1 MTSYWAIAIGIN
13 QYTCFQPL
21 IYAQRDARAMRDF
34 WVGEA
39 GFAPDQCLL
48 LIDSTTAADRGA
60 IYPNR
65 ENIRDYATQL
75 CQEQLPAGGFLWCFF
90 SGYGTRFEGQDYL
103 MPIDGDPERVPATG
117 FAIEDLFKVLKA
129 APTDKIL
136 LTLDMNRSKNSLSG
150 EGIGEQTVALAD
162 TYGIATLLSCQPEQ
176 ASHETLALRQG
187 LFTAALLEGLR
198 YRGCITPESLAHY
211 LSDRLPALSDYHW
224 RPKQQPLAIIPVEQ
238 RHQLLLPQRA
248 IARAGAGYT
257 SDTFRGISNEEA
269 SNQPSASSPAQP
281 SVTSVGSQSLIVY
294 PTPLSLRADD
304 AAPPEAALPEA
315 VSSSEFQ
322 PVLNPENLNGN
333 AKTLNGKGVPHSES
347 VTSVDVNHEG
357 VSSESDELFWQNVR
371 LWGGAAV
378 LLLLLGVLL
387 SNWAAL
393 RDSFFPNLETT
404 SENSTEADTAT
415 SANDNPSPAA
425 SEPSPSSDS
434 STPDAS
440 QGASS
445 FMAPSESPDPEAPP
459 MDNQSPAAENPA
471 EPVSG
476 SAMSGSAISGSAIE
490 DARAALQNQRQE
502 EAIALLDQV
511 PAEQRSENYN
521 QLRTEAEQALNQAR
535 QQNQT
540 ILNNARAVLS
550 RSRALNA
557 TNQASDF
564 SQAITQARQVRPG
577 QPLYDQ
583 AQQSI
588 ATWSQVILDLAEGRA
603 GQGNL
608 NSAIAAARLVPPDR
622 PEVYSAAQ
630 QAIAQWQQQQTN
642 QETLQQARGLI
653 RRNQASSYNRAI
665 AVARQISVGQPLHGE
680 AQQLIGEWSQTILEL
695 ARSRA
700 NQGQLNSAV
709 QTAVL
714 VPANTPAHAEAQE
727 AIATWRNQ
735 L

>member
-13 QYTCFQPL
+13 QYKFFQPL

-39 GFAPDQCLL
+39 GFAPDQCLM
-48 LIDSTTAADRGA
+48 LIDSNATVDRGA

-65 ENIRDYATQL
+65 ENIRDYVTQL

-90 SGYGTRFEGQDYL
+90 SGYGMQFEGQDYL
-103 MPIDGDPERVPATG
+103 MPIDGDPEQVATTG
-117 FAIEDLFKVLKA
+117 IAIEEVFKLLKT

-136 LTLDMNRSKNSLSG
+136 LTLDMNRSKNALAG
-150 EGIGEQTVALAD
+150 EGIGEQTIALAD

-176 ASHETLALRQG
+176 TSHETLALRQG

-198 YRGCITPESLAHY
+198 YRGCITPDSLAHY

-224 RPKQQPLAIIPVEQ
+224 RPKQQPLAVIPVEQ
-238 RHQLLLPQRA
+238 RHQLILPQRA
-248 IARAGAGYT
+248 IAKVGADYSPDFGSGDLPT
-257 SDTFRGISNEEA
+257 GSSIS
-269 SNQPSASSPAQP
+269 P
-281 SVTSVGSQSLIVY
+281 SQSLIVY
-294 PTPLSLRADD
+294 PTQPSTVDD
-304 AAPPEAALPEA
+304 LDPALT
-315 VSSSEFQ
+315 SET
-322 PVLNPENLNGN
+322 LNGN
-333 AKTLNGKGVPHSES
+333 AGTLNGKGTNGKDTNSS
-347 VTSVDVNHEG
+347 VATPVDVVYED
-357 VSSESDELFWQNVR
+357 VDAESDDLFWQRVR
-371 LWGGAAV
+371 LWGGVAA
-378 LLLLLGVLL
+378 LLLFLGVLL

-393 RDSFFPNLETT
+393 RNSFFPAPELA
-404 SENSTEADTAT
+404 SENSEEPESSEAIAPDASTANPSSGT
-415 SANDNPSPAA
+415 SEASSPSPAA
-425 SEPSPSSDS
+425 DPASE
-434 STPDAS
+434 
-440 QGASS
+440 GASS
-445 FMAPSESPDPEAPP
+445 FMVPPESSDAA
-459 MDNQSPAAENPA
+459 DSSSGDLSPATEGNSSPITENPGQST
-471 EPVSG
+471 SG
-476 SAMSGSAISGSAIE
+476 SPLE
-490 DARAALQNQRQE
+490 NARAALQSQRQE

-511 PAEQRSENYN
+511 PQEQRTEDYN

-564 SQAITQARQVRPG
+564 SQAIAQAQRIRPG
-577 QPLYDQ
+577 QPLYQQ

-603 GQGNL
+603 AQGNL
-608 NSAIAAARLVPPDR
+608 NSAIAAARLVPRDR

-630 QAIAQWQQQQTN
+630 QAIARWQQQQTN
-642 QETLQQARGLI
+642 QNILQQARNAI

-665 AVARQISVGQPLHGE
+665 AIARQIPADQPLHNE
-680 AQQLIGEWSQTILEL
+680 AQQLVGEWSQAILDL

-709 QTAVL
+709 QTATL
-714 VPANTPAHAEAQE
+714 VPANTPAHAAAQE
-727 AIATWRNQ
+727 AIASWRSQ

>member
-13 QYTCFQPL
+13 QYKHFQPL
-21 IYAQRDARAMRDF
+21 IYAQRDARAVRDF

-39 GFAPDQCLL
+39 GFEPDQCLL
-48 LIDSTTAADRGA
+48 LIDSNTTVDRGA
-60 IYPNR
+60 IYPSQA
-65 ENIRDYATQL
+65 NIRDYVTQL

-90 SGYGTRFEGQDYL
+90 SGYGMRFDGQDYL
-103 MPIDGDPERVPATG
+103 MPIDGDPEQIPATG
-117 FAIEDLFKVLKA
+117 IAVEEVFKLLKT

-136 LTLDMNRSKNSLSG
+136 LTLDMNRSKNALAG
-150 EGIGEQTVALAD
+150 EGIGEQTMTLAD

-176 ASHETLALRQG
+176 TSHETLALRQG

-198 YRGCITPESLAHY
+198 YRGCITPDSLARY

-238 RHQLLLPQRA
+238 RHQLILPQRA
-248 IARAGAGYT
+248 IAKVGGDY
-257 SDTFRGISNEEA
+257 
-269 SNQPSASSPAQP
+269 SPALVSDDIP
-281 SVTSVGSQSLIVY
+281 TGSSISPSQSLIIY
-294 PTPLSLRADD
+294 PTPPSADAGNLD
-304 AAPPEAALPEA
+304 SVLAPET
-315 VSSSEFQ
+315 
-322 PVLNPENLNGN
+322 LNGN
-333 AKTLNGKGVPHSES
+333 ADQGGVDGSVETHNGKGVGGLNSHA
-347 VTSVDVNHEG
+347 SVDVVYEDVN
-357 VSSESDELFWQNVR
+357 SESDDLFWQRVR
-371 LWGGAAV
+371 LWGGAAA

-393 RDSFFPNLETT
+393 RNSFLPAPESA
-404 SENSTEADTAT
+404 SENSAESEAIAPDAST
-415 SANDNPSPAA
+415 DNPSPAPPE
-425 SEPSPSSDS
+425 SFPS
-434 STPDAS
+434 PDAS
-440 QGASS
+440 TGDAVAEGASS
-445 FMAPSESPDPEAPP
+445 FMAPPSPDAAPSDTGNP
-459 MDNQSPAAENPA
+459 SPAPDDPA
-471 EPVSG
+471 PEGVGQTTSG
-476 SAMSGSAISGSAIE
+476 SSLE
-490 DARAALQNQRQE
+490 NARSALQNQRQE

-511 PAEQRSENYN
+511 PQAQRNAAYN
-521 QLRTEAEQALNQAR
+521 QLRTEAEQALEQVRQRNQA
-535 QQNQT
+535 

-564 SQAITQARQVRPG
+564 SQAIAQARQIRPG

-583 AQQSI
+583 AQRSI

-608 NSAIAAARLVPPDR
+608 TSAIAAARLVPPSN

-642 QETLQQARGLI
+642 QEILQQARSVI

-665 AVARQISVGQPLHGE
+665 AIARQISPGQPLHND
-680 AQQLIGEWSQTILEL
+680 AQQLISEWSQAILDL

-700 NQGQLNSAV
+700 NQGQLNSAI

-714 VPANTPAHAEAQE
+714 VPANTPAHGAAQE
-727 AIATWRNQ
+727 AIATWRSR